1 MTLTTLPRYTNPR
14 PVSIRAR
21 LLRPLIRLTIGRAM
35 RSTGRFEDQRRQ
47 LLRAGGSAAL
57 FDVRGTRIEAD
68 TFAGLPTL
76 TVTPPQRSGLHL
88 LYLHGGGYA
97 VGAASLYRS
106 MASRLAL
113 LTGAVVTMPDYRLAP
128 EHPFPAGLDDAVAAY
143 RALLESGI
151 EARSIFIGGDS
162 AGGGLS
168 LACALAARETGLPQP
183 GGLVCL
189 SPWTDL
195 TISGGSIRSNQGTE
209 LVLAPDSTE
218 RFVGAYLGQR
228 DARSPLASPLFAD
241 LHGLAAMLIQVSGH
255 EILLDDSTRL
265 AAAAQNAGVPVE
277 LQVWDGVW
285 HVWQAMPRL
294 LPEADA
300 ALAAIAAFMR
310 RSSST

>member
-1 MTLTTLPRYTNPR
+1 MSLLRYANPR

-35 RSTGRFEDQRRQ
+35 RRTGSFEAQRRQ
-47 LLRAGGSAAL
+47 LLRAGGSARL
-57 FDVRGTRIEAD
+57 FEVRGTRIEAG

-76 TVTPPQRSGLHL
+76 TVTPPRSSGLHL

-106 MASRLAL
+106 LASRLAL
-113 LTGAVVTMPDYRLAP
+113 LTGATVTMPDYRLAP
-128 EHPFPAGLDDAVAAY
+128 EHPFPAGLDDALAAY
-143 RALLESGI
+143 RALLDSGI
-151 EARSIFIGGDS
+151 EAGRIFIGGDS

-168 LACALAARETGLPQP
+168 LACALAAREAGVPQP
-183 GGLVCL
+183 GGVICL

-195 TISGGSIRSNQGTE
+195 TISGGSIRTNRGTE

-218 RFVGAYLGQR
+218 RYVNAYLGQR

-241 LHGLAAMLIQVSGH
+241 LRGLAPMLIQVSGH

-265 AAAAQNAGVPVE
+265 ATAAQSAGVPVE

-285 HVWQAMPRL
+285 HVWQAMPKL

-300 ALAAIAAFMR
+300 ALAAIAAFIQ
-310 RSSST
+310 RST